1 MNVWVFLVIG
11 IIIGWVIGWIIDIV
25 FWRGRYE
32 KLEQQVA
39 TLTTENATLE
49 AELENKLQIATVDSA
64 EIEALQIDIDE
75 VSEQHGALKTQLL
88 NAQAEIERLKQ
99 QRSELTGSAE
109 SEMQRLRDKL
119 KTTET
124 KLEETENR
132 LVEADSKISVVDSTP
147 QVIVKQKDDLKL
159 IHGIGKTYEKRLN
172 KAGVQTFAEMGALT
186 VERVI
191 EIVKAKQWQA
201 TEAPNWLEQAKLY
214 ADGLS
219 EDAVMAQLGLSK

>member
-39 TLTTENATLE
+39 SLTAENETLE

-88 NAQAEIERLKQ
+88 NAQSEIERLKQ

-119 KTTET
+119 SKTEA
-124 KLEETENR
+124 KLNETEEK
-132 LVEADSKISVVDSTP
+132 LVAADAKVNVVDSSP

-159 IHGIGKTYEKRLN
+159 IHGIGKTYERRLN

-186 VERVI
+186 VDRVI

-201 TEAPNWLEQAKLY
+201 TEAPSWLEQAKLF
-214 ADGLS
+214 ASGMN
-219 EDAVMAQLGLSK
+219 EDAVMAELGLTK